1 MLPKSLLPI
10 KRRSCK
16 QTPLVHQD
24 MRKKTTFYEN
34 NEGEITQVTC
44 KIGLW
49 FLSYAL
55 PLINIY
61 VCTKFIFNPFCTF
74 QDMARTGVHYEN
86 NKWLMGDNSVNIQ
99 GRIMVLVHYP
109 SPHCHLSINHV
120 LFNANSS
127 FKVIHRTRYWM
138 DRWTDRQS
146 SD

>member
-86 NKWLMGDNSVNIQ
+86 NKWLMGDNSVNIK
-99 GRIMVLVHYP
+99 GRSMVFAHIP
-109 SPHCHLSINHV
+109 FSHRHLSTNQV
-120 LFNANSS
+120 S
-127 FKVIHRTRYWM
+127 FQSLKYFQRYGP
-138 DRWTDRQS
+138 DRHPL
-146 SD
+146 